1 MTLAITK
8 YYLLMFINTHIGTLL
23 SLNLIA
29 YSLIKSIETKMNLLL
44 PFFFEIWQQQQTN
57 KAKQRQ
63 KNKENINAQDQTGI
77 AILNYT
83 P

>member
-8 YYLLMFINTHIGTLL
+8 YYLLMSINTHIGTLL